1 MPFRRRF
8 NYAPRYRRR
17 RYNNFRKR
25 GVGLA
30 TRPRMMSRA
39 YKWKRYN
46 QVDTRTAWFKIN
58 GTIGINANQSQYYE
72 FRTSFL
78 PSSNPNGWSQY
89 TTLYDQY
96 KILGF
101 VYKLF
106 PSNVGT
112 EATSQV
118 GQPSIHFNRG
128 DHCLWLDQRFDPNV
142 VQPSQIGEVINT
154 ASARL
159 INPRRPYKIS
169 IWRPRG
175 KPQWGSTRDIINN
188 GDAWTGSINHLINGA
203 TPQLPPLLPKPCYFY
218 TIQYK
223 VIFRGRQ
230 DD

>member
-1 MPFRRRF
+1 MPLRRRNF
-8 NYAPRYRRR
+8 ARRRMPRRRR
-17 RYNNFRKR
+17 RYNNASRAI
-25 GVGLA
+25 A
-30 TRPRMMSRA
+30 TVPRMMSRS
-39 YKWKRYN
+39 YRWKRMN
-46 QVDTRTAWFKIN
+46 QVDTRTAWFKVN
-58 GTIGINANQSQYYE
+58 GTIGINANTSQYYE

-78 PSSNPNGWSQY
+78 ASTNPNGWAQY

-101 VYKLF
+101 TYRLF

-128 DHCLWLDQRFDPNV
+128 DHCLWIDQRFDPNV
-142 VQPSQIGEVINT
+142 VQPTQIGEVINT

-159 INPRRPYKIS
+159 INPRRPYKMS

-175 KPQWGSTRDIINN
+175 KPQWGSTRDILQN
-188 GDAWTGSINHLINGA
+188 GDPWTGSINHLINGA
-203 TPQLPPLLPKPCYFY
+203 TPQLPPLLPKACYFY
-218 TIQYK
+218 TLQFK